1 MFPLI
6 LNAALPV
13 GATFNTITSSRFS
26 PGTLFKVAR
35 TTFLA
40 RGIDF
45 QRPSRV
51 RNTHDKGA
59 RFKTQKT
66 KRNMAARGFFCAR
79 YLLYRW
85 PRNALIKEASLHRK
99 TCINSLYLRKIVSGI
114 HCFQCFP
121 NFKERTKDSQGRCKY
136 GEWTYQQ
143 KLFGLFFFATFCNLY
158 FVCSTN
164 TAYAGDRDDEKP
176 NCVSRRHKGCFAS
189 KRRIQSVKNLAELKS
204 TKITPKRK
212 YT

>member
-1 MFPLI
+1 M
-6 LNAALPV
+6 
-13 GATFNTITSSRFS
+13 
-26 PGTLFKVAR
+26 AR
-35 TTFLA
+35 TSFLA

-45 QRPSRV
+45 QRASRV

-59 RFKTQKT
+59 RFKTPKT
-66 KRNMAARGFFCAR
+66 KTNMAARGFFCAR
-79 YLLYRW
+79 SLLYRW
-85 PRNALIKEASLHRK
+85 PRNSPIKEASLHRK
-99 TCINSLYLRKIVSGI
+99 TCINSVYLRKTVSGI

-143 KLFGLFFFATFCNLY
+143 KLFGLFFFATFYNLY

-164 TAYAGDRDDEKP
+164 TAYAADRDDEKP

-189 KRRIQSVKNLAELKS
+189 KRRIQSVKNLARAKQCRTEVNENHPEEEIDLEPPR
-204 TKITPKRK
+204 KIETRSQVRSSSAD
-212 YT
+212 YLLLRR